1 VSGRGT
7 TSEDREL
14 AVPGRWEGERECHL
28 TTVGRRTGRP
38 HEVEVW
44 FVVHE
49 GRLYVLSGRG
59 EQADYVKNLGADPD
73 VRVRVAGDERE
84 ATARVLQDG
93 GAHPA
98 RRAWEAKY
106 PGWGAA
112 DGTLIEVAL
121 AGGPGHG

>member
-1 VSGRGT
+1 
-7 TSEDREL
+7 
-14 AVPGRWEGERECHL
+14 
-28 TTVGRRTGRP
+28 
-38 HEVEVW
+38 VW

-59 EQADYVKNLGADPD
+59 EEADYVKNLGANPK

-84 ATARVLQDG
+84 ATARVLHDDG

-98 RRAWEAKY
+98 RRAWEDKY

-121 AGGPGHG
+121 AGGGLGDW